1 MGALVGFVVGY
12 VLGARQGPE
21 TNARLRQAVDSVLGS
36 PEFKAMVDRGA
47 ELSRRF
53 TGGPAGA
60 KGNGQSDGMP
70 GGNGQTVGW
79 RAIAESEAVQT
90 ALATGLSFASDLFDR
105 GMAMLQ
111 ERRGRSQ

>member
-21 TNARLRQAVDSVLGS
+21 TNARLRQAVDAVLGS

-47 ELSRRF
+47 ELSRSF
-53 TGGPAGA
+53 TGGSAGA
-60 KGNGQSDGMP
+60 NGNGQGERMLA
-70 GGNGQTVGW
+70 GNGQTGW

-90 ALATGLSFASDLFDR
+90 ALATGLSFASDLFER